1 MTLDEALARV
11 LKSYEHYYTVVREG
25 VQPPFLAEAL
35 FLQHDERY
43 FISRSI
49 RLSESDARE
58 HIYFAAVD
66 ALDAQRLRELDEAA
80 WSRGL
85 ALVKPEWGHR
95 GSDIGLVILTNRLEP
110 EAARLIRAARRS
122 KGYAFSLK
130 GWTNYRLIAM
140 ELPSGATA
148 CNRLGRQ
155 TEETL
160 RNILLQSKG
169 IVT

>member
-1 MTLDEALARV
+1 MKLNEALERV
-11 LKSYEHYYTVVREG
+11 LRSYGHYYTVEREHAA
-25 VQPPFLAEAL
+25 PPFDAEAL

-58 HIYFAAVD
+58 HIYFAAVEVLD
-66 ALDAQRLRELDEAA
+66 EALFRQLDEAA
-80 WSRGL
+80 WNRGL

-110 EAARLIRAARRS
+110 EAAKLIRAANRS
-122 KGYAFSLK
+122 RGYAFSLK

-140 ELPSGATA
+140 ELPTRLAVH
-148 CNRLGRQ
+148 NRLGRQ
-155 TEETL
+155 MEETL

>member
-1 MTLDEALARV
+1 MTLNEALARA
-11 LKSYEHYYTVVREG
+11 LRAYEHYYTVVREG
-25 VQPPFLAEAL
+25 VEPPFQAEAL

-58 HIYFAAVD
+58 HIYFAAVET
-66 ALDAQRLRELDEAA
+66 LDEKLFHELDEAA

-110 EAARLIRAARRS
+110 EAARAVRAASRS

-140 ELPSGATA
+140 ELPTGTTA
-148 CNRLGRQ
+148 SNRLGRQ
-155 TEETL
+155 MEETL
-160 RNILLQSKG
+160 RNIIQSKG

>member
-1 MTLDEALARV
+1 MRLDEALARV
-11 LKSYEHYYTVVREG
+11 LKAYEHYYTVLREDIA
-25 VQPPFLAEAL
+25 PPFDAEAL

-58 HIYFAAVD
+58 HIYFAAVE
-66 ALDAQRLRELDEAA
+66 ALDGARFRALDEAA

-95 GSDIGLVILTNRLEP
+95 GSDIGLIILTDRLEP
-110 EAARLIRAARRS
+110 EAAGLIRAANRS
-122 KGYAFSLK
+122 KGYTFSLK

-155 TEETL
+155 MEGTL
-160 RNILLQSKG
+160 RNILQSKG

>member
-1 MTLDEALARV
+1 MTLNEALERTLRAH
-11 LKSYEHYYTVVREG
+11 EHYYTVVRED
-25 VQPPFLAEAL
+25 VAPPFQAEAL

-58 HIYFAAVD
+58 HLYFACVET
-66 ALDAQRLRELDEAA
+66 LDETTLAELDEAA

-85 ALVKPEWGHR
+85 ALVKPEWGHL
-95 GSDIGLVILTNRLEP
+95 GSDIGLIILTDRLTP
-110 EAARLIRAARRS
+110 EAARRIRATSRS

-140 ELPSGATA
+140 ELPTGQTA

-155 TEETL
+155 LEGTL
-160 RNILLQSKG
+160 RNILQSKG